1 MGEYIMSIDQGTT
14 STRAIIFDREGE
26 PRWSA
31 QRDIDQ
37 HYPEPGWVE
46 HDANE
51 IWIKSLQVVAGALI
65 EAGIS
70 AEEVKGIGITNQ
82 RETTVIW
89 DKNTGEPIYNAIV
102 WQSKQT
108 SELADKLIEDGH
120 KELFHK
126 KTGLVIDSYFSATKV
141 MWLLDKVDGAREKAE
156 NGDLLFGTIDTWL
169 LWKLTGG
176 EVHATDYSNASRTMM
191 YNIIDL
197 EWDDELLEIMNI
209 PKAML
214 PEVHSSSEVYGH
226 TVASHLNGVSVPVA
240 GIAGDQQAALVGQA
254 GFKDGMVKNT
264 YGTGAFI
271 IMNTGDKPIFSEN
284 GLLTSLA
291 YGIDGKVT
299 YALEGSIFEIGR
311 AHV

>member
-14 STRAIIFDREGE
+14 STRAIIFDREGT
-26 PRWSA
+26 PKWSA

-70 AEEVKGIGITNQ
+70 AEEIKGIGITNQ
-82 RETTVIW
+82 RETTVVW
-89 DKNTGEPIYNAIV
+89 DKNTGEPIHNAIV

-120 KELFHK
+120 KDLFHK

-141 MWLLDKVDGAREKAE
+141 MWLLDKVEGAREKAK

-191 YNIIDL
+191 FNIIDSVISL
-197 EWDDELLEIMNI
+197 NI
-209 PKAML
+209 
-214 PEVHSSSEVYGH
+214 
-226 TVASHLNGVSVPVA
+226 
-240 GIAGDQQAALVGQA
+240 ALV
-254 GFKDGMVKNT
+254 KCDYYTHYIKW
-264 YGTGAFI
+264 FI
-271 IMNTGDKPIFSEN
+271 S
-284 GLLTSLA
+284 
-291 YGIDGKVT
+291 
-299 YALEGSIFEIGR
+299 
-311 AHV
+311 